1 MTRGGGAAG
10 VRGRGGAGGG
20 RGRGGGRGGKR
31 EYPGSG
37 SGTPNMDSKA
47 GASTSKKARG
57 KCYQV
62 RQDF

>member
-20 RGRGGGRGGKR
+20 RGRGRGGER
-31 EYPGSG
+31 GDPGSD
-37 SGTPNMDSKA
+37 SDTPNMDSKA
-47 GASTSKKARG
+47 GASTSKKVRG